1 MMADRQPDFATGKLV
16 DLAKP
21 EERVRQEYERV
32 LVESYGYAKADLDI
46 GVRIPR
52 GTGHFPDE
60 ADIVVYSGAD
70 GRDPARDI
78 LGIVE
83 TKRKERTDGIGQLKS
98 YMTATSARFGV
109 WTNGEDIA
117 FLYRDPASAQVLED
131 YLHNIPA
138 KGQIVDD
145 VGRLTKED
153 LRPFERQE
161 LKVAFRRILNTLYAN
176 TNISRREKLGGEMIK
191 LIFCKIQDEKTFIN
205 QPPSFRVQPG
215 EEHETVKNRIGLL
228 FAGVLDE
235 LKHDGVF
242 DPHET
247 ITLDAR
253 AVTWVVGQLERGSL
267 LQTDTDVV
275 GDAFEVFAESRLV
288 GEKGEFFT
296 PRSVVALAIDL
307 INPRPSQTVCDP
319 ACGSGGFLIHAMTH
333 IWEHMEND
341 PKWSGS
347 PRLPEQKRE
356 IATQTIFGIDKESDL
371 VKIAKAYMAISG
383 DGRSN
388 VVHENT
394 LHTITQFDP
403 VAQQYFSDG
412 ERFRTFDI
420 VVTNPPFGTKAKVRK
435 EDSAH
440 FALGKQWSKAKFD
453 ETWRSR
459 PKVVERDPYVL
470 FVERCL
476 DMVRPGG
483 VLGIVLPETVFHAP
497 TLGYLRQHLL
507 YGNSLR
513 AVIDLPHNTFRPHCN
528 AKTCMVILQK
538 GVPQQETVLMAYAQ
552 EMGHDHNGRPL
563 MRYGTDEIWDDL
575 AVARRELST
584 PADPNNSVVFEVPWA
599 TIDPECL
606 VPRVYAASDVAE
618 LLPQGAHGVSIG
630 QLIDE
635 GILDAFDGHGS
646 PPATEKG
653 RGNVPYIRVNDVV
666 NWELYRN
673 PIAMVPEHIFEEMT
687 RNRRLLEEG
696 DVVLVRRGSYRIGT
710 VAMASAR
717 DSRTLLT
724 RELVVFR
731 VMKPQ
736 NQYGITQF
744 NFLGLLASAF
754 VQAQIPYKTLIDTT
768 LPNLG
773 ARWKELVLP
782 INNAEAMAE
791 ASASIERAIRKKWD
805 AQNEIDDLEDL
816 LGQTFVR

>member
-1 MMADRQPDFATGKLV
+1 MADRQPDFATGKIV
-16 DLAKP
+16 DLSKP

-52 GTGHFPDE
+52 GTGHFSDE
-60 ADIVVYSGAD
+60 ADIVIYSDAE

-83 TKRKERTDGIGQLKS
+83 TKRRERTDGIGQLKS
-98 YMTATSARFGV
+98 YMTATSAVFGA

-117 FLYRDPASAQVLED
+117 FLYRDPASAQVFED

-145 VGRLTKED
+145 VGHLTKAD

-161 LKVAFRRILNTLYAN
+161 LKAAFRRILNTLYAN

-191 LIFCKIQDEKTFIN
+191 LIFCKIQDEKTFID

-215 EEHETVKNRIGLL
+215 ENYEAVKTRIISL
-228 FAGVLDE
+228 FDRVLEE
-235 LKHDGVF
+235 LKHDEVF
-242 DPHET
+242 EPHET

-296 PRSVVALAIDL
+296 PRGVVALAID
-307 INPRPSQTVCDP
+307 IIDPKPSQTVCDP
-319 ACGSGGFLIHAMTH
+319 ACGSGGFLIQAMNH
-333 IWEHMEND
+333 IWDLMDRD
-341 PKWSGS
+341 PKWRGS
-347 PRLPEQKRE
+347 PRLAEQKRE
-356 IATQTIFGIDKESDL
+356 MATQTIFGIDKESDL

-388 VVHENT
+388 IVHENT
-394 LHTITQFDP
+394 LHPIGQFESR
-403 VAQQYFSDG
+403 ARQHFGDG
-412 ERFRTFDI
+412 ERFRAFDI
-420 VVTNPPFGTKAKVRK
+420 VITNPPFGTKAKVRK
-435 EDSAH
+435 DDSVH
-440 FALGKQWSKAKFD
+440 FALGKQWSKTKSD
-453 ETWRSR
+453 GTWRSR

-497 TLGYLRQHLL
+497 TLGYLRRHLL
-507 YGNSLR
+507 DGNSLR

-528 AKTCMVILQK
+528 AKTCMIILQK
-538 GVPQQETVLMAYAQ
+538 GVQQQDVVVMVHAQ

-563 MRYGTDEIWDDL
+563 MRYGTDQIWDDL
-575 AVARRELST
+575 AVARYELPT
-584 PADPNNSVVFEVPWA
+584 PADPENSVVFEVPW
-599 TIDPECL
+599 TIIDPECL
-606 VPRVYAASDVAE
+606 VPRSYVARDVAE
-618 LLPQGAHGVSIG
+618 LLPQGTRGVSIG

-635 GILDAFDGHGS
+635 GILDVFDGHGS

-653 RGNVPYIRVNDVV
+653 RGDVPYIRVNDVV

-673 PIAMVPEHIFEEMT
+673 PIAMVPEHIFNDMT
-687 RNRRLLEEG
+687 RNRRLLEAG
-696 DVVLVRRGSYRIGT
+696 DVVFVRRGSYRIGT

-717 DSRTLLT
+717 DSRVLLT
-724 RELVVFR
+724 RELAVLRVVQ
-731 VMKPQ
+731 ME
-736 NQYGITQF
+736 NQYGITPF
-744 NFLGLLASAF
+744 NLLGMLAAPF

-768 LPNLG
+768 LPNIG
-773 ARWKELVLP
+773 NRWQELVLP
-782 INNAEAMAE
+782 VSNAEAME
-791 ASASIERAIRKKWD
+791 DASVRIEHAMRKKWD
-805 AQNEIDDLEDL
+805 AQEEIDQLESL
-816 LGQTFVR
+816 FGERFVR